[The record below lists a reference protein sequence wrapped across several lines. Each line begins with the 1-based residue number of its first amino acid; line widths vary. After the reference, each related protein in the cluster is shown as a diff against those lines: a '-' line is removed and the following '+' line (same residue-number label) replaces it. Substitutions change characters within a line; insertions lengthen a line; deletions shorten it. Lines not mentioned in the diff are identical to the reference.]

1 MPKAHGAGAGDDTHY
16 ETLNNK
22 NRARRCAMINAERI
36 GHVVLKVRDLQRS
49 RKFYTEVLGME
60 VMKEISQ
67 PPIVFLANNRRDHHE
82 VGLLQVGS
90 QAEAPRAN
98 DIGLLHV
105 AFRLRNE
112 SDLRAAYKV
121 LKDNDVPISF
131 TVNHGITKSIYFR
144 DPDGHELEVYC
155 DNPPEE
161 FAKMTNSYMGMDK
174 LDFAP
179 NDPGLADAMSAQ
191 MEQH

>member
-1 MPKAHGAGAGDDTHY
+1 
-16 ETLNNK
+16 
-22 NRARRCAMINAERI
+22 MIKAERI
-36 GHVVLKVRDLQRS
+36 GHVVLKVRDLKRS

-67 PPIVFLANNRRDHHE
+67 PSIVFLANNRRDHHE
-82 VGLLQVGS
+82 VGLLEVGP
-90 QAEAPRAN
+90 QAAGPRDS

-105 AFRLRNE
+105 AFRLRSE
-112 SDLRAAYKV
+112 ADLRAAYKE

-144 DPDGHELEVYC
+144 DPDGHELEVYY

-161 FAKMTNSYMGMDK
+161 YAKMPNSYMGMDK

-179 NDPGLADAMSAQ
+179 DDPGLAEVMAGQ
-191 MEQH
+191 IQHSQS